1 MIENWLFVLGLIAV
15 LMVPG
20 PANALVASSAHQQ
33 EQAKTSLYLPAI
45 LLGYFYAIN
54 VWALLIHLASPI
66 WPNFKGLV
74 YVLSTI
80 CVGWMTLHL
89 YKAQQLERYSKTH
102 PQIRPWQMFTTT
114 LKNPKA
120 ALLASGILPM
130 ETWQSPTNFVL
141 VFAAFSLSTVPVG
154 IFWMVFGQAILTS
167 PSEKIKAGLIYK
179 GAALFVLLCLI
190 PLLIKL
196 WD

>member
-1 MIENWLFVLGLIAV
+1 M
-15 LMVPG
+15 MVPG

-33 EQAKTSLYLPAI
+33 GQARTSLYLPAI

-89 YKAQQLERYSKTH
+89 YKAQQLERYSKNH

>member
-15 LMVPG
+15 LMIPG
-20 PANALVASSAHQQ
+20 PANALVASSAYQQ
-33 EQAKTSLYLPAI
+33 GQAKTSLYIPAI
-45 LLGYFYAIN
+45 LMGYFYAIN
-54 VWALLIHLASPI
+54 VWALLIHLALPI
-66 WPNFKGLV
+66 WPNFKSLL

-80 CVGWMTLHL
+80 CVGCMTLHL
-89 YKAQQLERYSKTH
+89 YKAHKLVRKCKNH
-102 PQIRPWQMFTTT
+102 PQNRPCQMFTVT
-114 LKNPKA
+114 LSNPKA

-141 VFAAFSLSTVPVG
+141 VFAAFCLSTVPVG
-154 IFWMVFGQAILTS
+154 IFWMVFGQAILS
-167 PSEKIKAGLIYK
+167 SHSEKIKAGLIYK
-179 GAALFVLLCLI
+179 GSALFVLLCLI